1 MRIYPDLIFSA
12 EQNQLSV
19 SAFRVWILGKGFCR
33 AGGTVPVRAFKDYLE
48 GLGVKRS
55 TYFRWIKSA
64 LELGLLI
71 PEGGSSKRP
80 AYYRLA
86 SWLDGARLAG
96 VQRLSCPIE
105 MPVEKLLTTSWKA
118 EVWAGRLLQV
128 RNRTTVEAKIYKDQ
142 SGQAQLEK
150 VVKQA
155 KPISRRTLEAV
166 SGVKRRTQQN
176 REKKAQVKQQSNVLV
191 HQEKRGGFLPYGSI
205 DEQPELMVT
214 SGGTVI
220 EQLPNSREVS
230 PDFQRV
236 SSRSGTKKRNKAL
249 LALCKR
255 DVIAAEK
262 AEFPLRYIDSLQQG
276 KAILKHSQAVTI
288 LQSAGASLSGAMAWK
303 VFSYGF

>member
-19 SAFRVWILGKGFCR
+19 SAYRVWFLGKEFCR
-33 AGGTVPVRAFKDYLE
+33 GGATVPVRLFKAHLG
-48 GLGVKRS
+48 GLGVKKA
-55 TYFRWIKSA
+55 TFNRWIREA

-71 PEGGSSKRP
+71 GEGGNKRP
-80 AYYRLA
+80 AYYRLV
-86 SWLDGARLAG
+86 SWLDGAKLAG
-96 VQRLSCPIE
+96 VRRLDCPIE
-105 MPVEKLLTTSWKA
+105 IPVEKLLISSWKA
-118 EVWAGRLLQV
+118 EAWAGRLLQI
-128 RNRTTVEAKIYKDQ
+128 RNRTTVEAKIFRDQ
-142 SGQAQLEK
+142 SGQVQLEK
-150 VVKQA
+150 QVKQA
-155 KPISRRTLEAV
+155 KPISRRALETV

-176 REKKAQVKQQSNVLV
+176 REKKTQVKQTTNVIV
-191 HQEKRGGFLPYGSI
+191 HEGKRQGFLPYGSI